1 MEPYEFDEFEYVY
14 DYAYDNFP
22 SVDYDGMYIDFSKAF
37 IFINRYNNNQIQ
49 IGIKYEDYL
58 KDEELQETID
68 AFGLDKEKFWYLI
81 LFILDY
87 STCFS
92 YNKVPDVLSPKNQ
105 LEKLSNEIDN
115 NIDSL
120 NETHL
125 KVTFDKP
132 IKLVLDIKGKRK
144 FVIDD
149 PTTLYVISKLC
160 MNLVN
165 NTSEDSFLNLGT
177 IPIFNEDGT
186 PNIETVSNSVH
197 ITYFAKMFI
206 TFFDNNPQFK
216 GIKKKGKNGLLN
228 KQLLISKL
236 VYITKLSRSK
246 SFLISDETL
255 KGFLKQYKDLK
266 ISNPN
271 MIYC

>member
-271 MIYC
+271 MIYF

>member
-165 NTSEDSFLNLGT
+165 NTSEDSFLNFGT

-197 ITYFAKMFI
+197 IAYFAKMFI
-206 TFFDNNPQFK
+206 TFFDKNPQFK

-271 MIYC
+271 MIYF

>member
-197 ITYFAKMFI
+197 IAYFAKMFI
-206 TFFDNNPQFK
+206 TFFDDNPQFK

-271 MIYC
+271 MIYF

>member
-197 ITYFAKMFI
+197 IAYFAKMFI

-271 MIYC
+271 MIYF

>member
-105 LEKLSNEIDN
+105 LEKLSNKIDN

-165 NTSEDSFLNLGT
+165 NTSEDSFLNFGT

-197 ITYFAKMFI
+197 IAYFAKMFI
-206 TFFDNNPQFK
+206 TFFDKNPQFK

-246 SFLISDETL
+246 SFLTSDETL
-255 KGFLKQYKDLK
+255 KGFLKQYKDLR

-271 MIYC
+271 MIYF

>member
-197 ITYFAKMFI
+197 IAYFAKMFI
-206 TFFDNNPQFK
+206 TFFDKNPQFK

-271 MIYC
+271 MIYF

>member
-165 NTSEDSFLNLGT
+165 NTSENSFLNLGT

-197 ITYFAKMFI
+197 IAYFAKMFI
-206 TFFDNNPQFK
+206 TFFDKNPQFK

-271 MIYC
+271 MIYF

>member
-37 IFINRYNNNQIQ
+37 IFINRYNNNQIR

-165 NTSEDSFLNLGT
+165 NTSEDSFFNFGT

-197 ITYFAKMFI
+197 IAYFAKMFI

-271 MIYC
+271 MIYF